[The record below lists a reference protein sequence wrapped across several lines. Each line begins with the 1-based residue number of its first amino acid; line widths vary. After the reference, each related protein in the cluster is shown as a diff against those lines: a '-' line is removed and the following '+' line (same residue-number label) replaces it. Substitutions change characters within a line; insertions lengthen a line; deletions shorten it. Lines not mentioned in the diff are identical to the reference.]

1 MRNTAANDTVLV
13 LLHLMVMVMAVRA
26 VLASMLLLLL
36 LILWCIYELDAA
48 SFAAANGRRRRSGIN
63 NKGKGGCGRGGTNGK
78 QHRRGPR

>member
-13 LLHLMVMVMAVRA
+13 LLHLMVMAVRA
-26 VLASMLLLLL
+26 VLASMLLLLLL